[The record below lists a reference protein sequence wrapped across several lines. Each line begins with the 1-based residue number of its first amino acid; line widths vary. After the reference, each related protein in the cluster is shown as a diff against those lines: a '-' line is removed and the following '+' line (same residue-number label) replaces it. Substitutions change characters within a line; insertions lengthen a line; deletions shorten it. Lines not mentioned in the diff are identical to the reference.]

1 MCLLQVY
8 GQVEGDHKGERASVK
23 DVSFVDVFFDGKC
36 ARGTEGFQVGRN
48 VSGLVFRCSS
58 MHTATGR

>member
-8 GQVEGDHKGERASVK
+8 GQIEGDHKGERASVK
-23 DVSFVDVFFDGKC
+23 DVSLVDVFFDDKC

-58 MHTATGR
+58 